1 MRLSAL
7 LLLCSLQGGLLRAQ
21 GRVVLRA
28 ERLIDGTGS
37 VLANRTVVV
46 ESGRIREVGSAGQ
59 PPDYDLGG
67 LTLLP
72 GLIDTHVHVSWHFDP
87 DGRLHPESSPETAET
102 SALYAAENAYVTLM
116 AGFTTV
122 QSIGSP
128 IDKALRDAIARGILP
143 GPRIL
148 TSLGSI
154 TAETGGPDAMREFVR
169 ARKAEGADVIK
180 IFASASIRDGG
191 APTLSQEQLDAACGA
206 AKNAGLR
213 SVVHAHGPES
223 ARRTV
228 LAGCT
233 TIEHGAL
240 LDAETLSLMAEK
252 GVYFDPNT
260 HLVFENYFRNK
271 ERFLGIGNYNEEGF
285 RQMEKA
291 VPSALE
297 VFETGL
303 SMPKLQMVFGTDAIA
318 GSHGRNVEE
327 LIYRV
332 ETGGQDPQQAILSAT
347 SLAAKSLGLGDSV
360 GAIKAGMSADIVG
373 VEGNPLQ
380 DVKALLRVRF
390 VMKGGK
396 IYRNEAPGIKAR

>member
-1 MRLSAL
+1 
-7 LLLCSLQGGLLRAQ
+7 
-21 GRVVLRA
+21 VL
-28 ERLIDGTGS
+28 E
-37 VLANRTVVV
+37 NRTVVV
-46 ESGRIREVGSAGQ
+46 ENGKIREVGA
-59 PPDYDLGG
+59 PAAAVDYELRG

-72 GLIDTHVHVSWHFDP
+72 GLIDTHVHLSWHFDP
-87 DGRLHPESSPETAET
+87 DGRLHPEDSPETPET
-102 SALYAAENAYVTLM
+102 SALYAAENAYTTLM

-122 QSIGSP
+122 QSLGAP
-128 IDKALRDAIARGILP
+128 IDKPLRDAIARGSLP
-143 GPRIL
+143 GPRLL

-154 TAETGGPDAMREFVR
+154 TAETGTPDAMREFVR
-169 ARKAEGADVIK
+169 ARAAEGADVIK

-191 APTLSQEQLDAACGA
+191 APTLSQEGLDAACGE
-206 AKNAGLR
+206 AKKAGLR

-240 LDAETLSLMAEK
+240 LDAETLSLMAER

-271 ERFLGIGNYNEEGF
+271 ARYLGIGNYDEEGF

-291 VPSALE
+291 VPSVLE
-297 VFETGL
+297 VFKTGL
-303 SMPKLQMVFGTDAIA
+303 SMPKLKMVFGTDAVA

-332 ETGGQDPQQAILSAT
+332 ETGGQDPQKAILSAT
-347 SLAAKSLGLGDSV
+347 SLAAESLGLADSV
-360 GAIKAGMSADIVG
+360 GTIRTGMTADIIG

-380 DVKALLRVRF
+380 DAKALLRVRF
-390 VMKGGK
+390 VMKDGK
-396 IYRNEAPGIKAR
+396 VYRNEARSSR

>member
-7 LLLCSLQGGLLRAQ
+7 LLLTVSYQGFVHAQ
-21 GRVVLRA
+21 GPIVVRA

-37 VLANRTVVV
+37 VLENRSVVV
-46 ESGRIREVGSAGQ
+46 EGGKIREVGPAAGLGA
-59 PPDYDLGG
+59 DYDLGG
-67 LTLLP
+67 LTVLP
-72 GLIDTHVHVSWHFDP
+72 GLIDTHVHISWHFDP
-87 DGRLHPESSPETAET
+87 DGRLHREDSGEAPET
-102 SALYAAENAYVTLM
+102 SMLYAVENAYTTLM

-122 QSIGSP
+122 QSLGAP
-128 IDKALRDAIARGILP
+128 IDKPLRDAIARGIVP

-148 TSLGSI
+148 TSLGSV
-154 TAETGGPDAMREFVR
+154 TAETGAPDAIRELVR
-169 ARKAEGADVIK
+169 ARAAEGADVIK

-191 APTLSQEQLDAACGA
+191 APTLSQEQVDAACSE
-206 AKNAGLR
+206 AKKAGLR

-223 ARRTV
+223 ARRAV
-228 LAGCT
+228 AAGCT

-240 LDAETLSLMAEK
+240 LDSETLSLMAEK

-291 VPSALE
+291 VPSVLQ
-297 VFETGL
+297 VFKTGL
-303 SMPKLQMVFGTDAIA
+303 SIPKLEMVFGTDAVA

-332 ETGGQDPQQAILSAT
+332 ERGGQDPQQAILSAT
-347 SLAAKSLGLGDSV
+347 ALAAESLGLGDSV
-360 GAIKAGMSADIVG
+360 GKVKAGMAADLVG
-373 VEGNPLQ
+373 VEGNPLE

-390 VMKGGK
+390 VMKDGK
-396 IYRNEAPGIKAR
+396 IYRNEAKAR